1 MTLYSLSAAVHLL
14 YLYFSSHATFKASV
28 FQQNYKLMRQVVS
41 VTEIGVI
48 CKRVLRKGVIY
59 WLRKVPS
66 EQSHQHDSRRSRDSL
81 ASSHKICSSVF
92 YSSRMYMQRTL
103 LKMQF
108 LGPSRQ
114 QLTLTAFHTHLMPVG
129 THCGGLLAVCH
140 YNRKW
145 VPNIQLCFISFL
157 HILKKPNEV

>member
-1 MTLYSLSAAVHLL
+1 MTLYSLLAAVHLL
-14 YLYFSSHATFKASV
+14 YLHFSSHATFKASV

-81 ASSHKICSSVF
+81 ASRHKICSSVF
-92 YSSRMYMQRTL
+92 CSSRMYTQPTL
-103 LKMQF
+103 WKCSSW
-108 LGPSRQ
+108 GPPISSNFGCISHPSDACGYPLWGAPCRVPLQ
-114 QLTLTAFHTHLMPVG
+114 QQMGSKYPALFHIVSSYSEET
-129 THCGGLLAVCH
+129 
-140 YNRKW
+140 R
-145 VPNIQLCFISFL
+145 
-157 HILKKPNEV
+157 